1 MMSFAASSLVIE
13 VVEVSRDKDVDVAHD
28 LEDVEALLQGL
39 RRQSV
44 VHSLQTGKL
53 GIRISICDLSFINL
67 LIFRN
72 YR

>member
-1 MMSFAASSLVIE
+1 MMSFAAYSLVIE

-44 VHSLQTGKL
+44 VHSLEAGKL

-67 LIFRN
+67 FILRN

>member
-1 MMSFAASSLVIE
+1 MIKILYKLMTSLVIE

-44 VHSLQTGKL
+44 VHSLEAGKL
-53 GIRISICDLSFINL
+53 RE
-67 LIFRN
+67 
-72 YR
+72 